1 MAMNRK
7 AVCAVLMCATAG
19 TSLLMSGCAPLI
31 FGGAVAVG
39 STTVSTM
46 ADRRSTGAV
55 LNDEVLEKRVG
66 WEISRA
72 LGAAEQNHITVT
84 AYNGWVLLTGEVP
97 TEEGR
102 KTAENTA
109 RVSLDVKRVIN
120 ELAVMTPSGLGQRMS
135 DSTLAAKVRANLIG
149 NQRVSINQMKV
160 TVDRGI
166 VYLTGL
172 LSSEENEAACRTAAA
187 TGGVVRVVSHVEL
200 LSALRLEQS
209 RREQEEHQK
218 RMSQE

>member
-1 MAMNRK
+1 M
-7 AVCAVLMCATAG
+7 
-19 TSLLMSGCAPLI
+19 
-31 FGGAVAVG
+31 
-39 STTVSTM
+39 
-46 ADRRSTGAV
+46 
-55 LNDEVLEKRVG
+55 
-66 WEISRA
+66 
-72 LGAAEQNHITVT
+72 T

-172 LSSEENEAACRTAAA
+172 LSSEEMRQPAERRQQRAASCGLCRM
-187 TGGVVRVVSHVEL
+187 
-200 LSALRLEQS
+200 LSYS
-209 RREQEEHQK
+209 VP
-218 RMSQE
+218 